1 MKIGFDAKR
10 AVCNMT
16 GLGNYSRLVAEEVAC
31 HYPDTTLYLY
41 TPTLTEAQKHN
52 PRLAR
57 LNTLPNIEFRL
68 PYGLGP
74 LGHGSLW
81 RSAGITRHFKADGLD
96 LFHGLSNELPLNA
109 ASSGLPTVVTIH
121 DLIYLRLPECYTFP
135 DRKIYNWKYGQSARN
150 ATRVIAVSEC
160 TRRDLVE
167 LQHVDPEKIDVIYQG
182 CDPQFQN
189 VCTSETI
196 GYIRRKYNLPQRYV
210 IQVGTIERRKNL
222 ALSVR
227 ALSAL
232 PADVKLV
239 AVGRDNA
246 YLPYVRK
253 VAAELGVADRII
265 FLEGIPFNDL
275 PPLYQGSEAVLYPS
289 RYEGFGIPVLEGL
302 QSRRPVIAAT
312 GSCLEEAGGD
322 AAWYVDPD
330 DPKSMAGIL
339 NAILSGETDLRARI
353 GRGLQQ
359 AARFDTSAMA
369 GKIMETYSKAIAD
382 FSDNQSQLNS

>member
-31 HYPDTTLYLY
+31 HYPDATLYLY
-41 TPTLTEAQKHN
+41 TPTLTETQKHN

-57 LNTLPNIEFRL
+57 LNTLPNVDFRL
-68 PYGLGP
+68 PYGIGP
-74 LGHGSLW
+74 LGHGALW
-81 RSAGITRHFKADGLD
+81 RSVGITRHFKADGLD
-96 LFHGLSNELPLNA
+96 LFHGLSNELPLTA
-109 ASSGLPTVVTIH
+109 ASSGIPTVVTIH
-121 DLIYLRLPECYTFP
+121 DLIYLRMPECYRP
-135 DRKIYNWKYGQSARN
+135 IDRKMYDWKYGRSARN

-167 LQHVDPEKIDVIYQG
+167 LQQVDPEKIDVIYQG
-182 CDPQFQN
+182 CDPQFRD
-189 VCTSETI
+189 VCTAETI
-196 GYIRRKYNLPQRYV
+196 GYIRRKYNLPQRYL

-246 YLPYVRK
+246 YLPYVKK
-253 VAAELGVADRII
+253 VAEELGVTDRLI

-330 DPKSMAGIL
+330 DPKTMAGIL
-339 NAILSGETDLRARI
+339 NAILSGEADLRTHI
-353 GRGLQQ
+353 EHGLLH

-369 GKIMETYSKAIAD
+369 DKIMETYHRAVDD
-382 FSDNQSQLNS
+382 FSNALRRN